1 MHWLSQIM
9 EELGVVE
16 YWEAI
21 GSKLY
26 GEFLS
31 RIYVFLFFLYQ
42 IHFPASQYHS
52 LATLKLMRE
61 ERIALLFPDP
71 VLQVSFPFFTNTYS
85 L

>member
-31 RIYVFLFFLYQ
+31 RIYVFPFFYIKFTFL
-42 IHFPASQYHS
+42 HHS
-52 LATLKLMRE
+52 I
-61 ERIALLFPDP
+61 IALQL
-71 VLQVSFPFFTNTYS
+71 
-85 L
+85 